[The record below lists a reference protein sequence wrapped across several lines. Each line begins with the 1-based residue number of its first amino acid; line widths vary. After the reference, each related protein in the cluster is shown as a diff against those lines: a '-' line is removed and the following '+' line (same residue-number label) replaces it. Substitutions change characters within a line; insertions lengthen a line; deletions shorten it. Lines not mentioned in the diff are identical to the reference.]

1 MAEVARDDRSPT
13 VGGSNTLSMD
23 VEVVD
28 GMVPKHEFD
37 RAIEAAQQALRAKT
51 ASSQQM
57 LAQAS
62 SAMRNALTA
71 LSLSEQEVANL
82 KATVKELQERPA
94 EGTNEIIERER
105 EELRQAQQRVADLS
119 SAFRQ
124 LQGEVARVRYEQEG
138 FDMPVAMSLP
148 VKIAPELASRV
159 TVIAQLV
166 MLGYSY
172 EDGEMALD
180 AIRVNDLHLALEW
193 LEGRHATKSQF
204 SINQRRAAE
213 LDDETKARRIT
224 NTTEEA
230 TQDRTRSH
238 KPRPA
243 APARAL
249 RAPPTPTQGP
259 DRVEEVRVVA
269 RSGAKAAV
277 MRQRSM
283 MSTYD
288 ARKRAV
294 SSMICMAIKPPGV
307 AQGMTKE
314 DSEAIAQRCIEG
326 LARLAHKSSAFMI
339 LTLGGNRCAF
349 DCLKLYETN
358 PDVVV
363 AAFKLMRALESNMST
378 MMHIKKQQ
386 RFRLLPNAIS
396 HATGLHA
403 GEIDIVGEGAHAL
416 WASNTLGGKLAQERC
431 KSSGF
436 LRYVKTSLN
445 DLKIKE
451 KDPNAKYR
459 HKIVGMLLSL
469 ANGNKTMQNFLVNEG
484 YRAMIRKTLTEN
496 PSLSF
501 AGEFSS
507 LKDWIK
513 EEYESPSFAPD
524 DETPK
529 ARTPGGRDA
538 NESNDKQSK
547 KPKDD
552 REKKVIEQQQR
563 ASALRSHMA
572 ARGITKEGI
581 YFAKKRVIMMLCK
594 IALNPPGSV
603 AGVSKAESEEI
614 AYRSLLALAR
624 ITEKGCA
631 YLVLTCGGPRTAV
644 DCLRYYLYNP
654 DMMYACMRVLRAL
667 LTDPSTMMRL
677 MKQVRF
683 KILPSAIM
691 DAVVRHSD
699 DLEMKAEA
707 AHALWAYTGVGGKFA
722 QQNVMDCGPQ
732 VMDFLKEGLSQA
744 RADVGSNQYVST
756 IRKFLG
762 CILSLAKDNKEI
774 QDQLVERGLRSDVR
788 KALSENQGISFHG
801 EFGSLRDWIRGD
813 RGGAKSTSRSN
824 PVSRTERNA
833 AESALESGTQ
843 EDSQL
848 SNDHIKAQKLFA
860 QASEDESALTP
871 APKVR
876 TSAQNQEEDERQRS
890 RPDRAETAPKVR
902 TSAQNQEED
911 ERQRSR
917 PDRAETAPKVRTSA
931 QNQEED
937 ERQRSRPDRAETAPK
952 VRTSAQNQ
960 EEDERQRSRPD
971 RAETAP
977 KARTSAQNQGQ
988 DERQRSSLNDA
999 NSSLQAI
1006 HSQSGLDAFDTRG
1019 AESKSAKQDEVDD
1032 GKQMSALQRNFYGEN
1047 LHQSG
1052 EGKSS
1057 HLRSKQPS
1065 FGEVK
1070 ERSKHEWT
1078 INEAISVLK
1087 ARDSRMHVEAS
1098 EALAN
1103 MFYEEPTVG
1112 IAIVLNGGLAALAHA
1127 ITIGD
1132 ATFCTGACALIHMLT
1147 SSNLTLKRC
1156 QSDASVISGDMF
1168 KAILDAMSKSSSNIE
1183 LQQWGATAIWALVK
1197 ENHRAKVAFMLV
1209 KTNQGESSLR
1219 VLKNALK
1226 DFGAESEGITRA
1238 VIGCTL
1244 ALALNSVPSQKAISD
1259 LAMPYLMLDI
1269 LAKHPQI
1276 SFRGE
1281 FDNLR
1286 EWLRDNSSRKEE
1298 VHRDVSFNERHSKKD

>member
-1 MAEVARDDRSPT
+1 
-13 VGGSNTLSMD
+13 MD

-249 RAPPTPTQGP
+249 RAPPTQGP
-259 DRVEEVRVVA
+259 DRVEEVRIVA

-902 TSAQNQEED
+902 TSAQNQG
-911 ERQRSR
+911 Q
-917 PDRAETAPKVRTSA
+917 
-931 QNQEED
+931 
-937 ERQRSRPDRAETAPK
+937 
-952 VRTSAQNQ
+952 
-960 EEDERQRSRPD
+960 DERQRSRPD

-1032 GKQMSALQRNFYGEN
+1032 GKQMSALQRNFSGEN

>member
-249 RAPPTPTQGP
+249 RAPPTAPPTQGP

-917 PDRAETAPKVRTSA
+917 PDRAETAPK
-931 QNQEED
+931 
-937 ERQRSRPDRAETAPK
+937 
-952 VRTSAQNQ
+952 
-960 EEDERQRSRPD
+960 
-971 RAETAP
+971 
-977 KARTSAQNQGQ
+977 ARTSAQNQGQ

-1032 GKQMSALQRNFYGEN
+1032 GKQMSALQRNFSGEN
-1047 LHQSG
+1047 PHQSG

>member
-249 RAPPTPTQGP
+249 RAPPTQGP

-624 ITEKGCA
+624 ISEKGCA

-902 TSAQNQEED
+902 TSAQNQG
-911 ERQRSR
+911 Q
-917 PDRAETAPKVRTSA
+917 
-931 QNQEED
+931 
-937 ERQRSRPDRAETAPK
+937 
-952 VRTSAQNQ
+952 
-960 EEDERQRSRPD
+960 DERQRSRPD

-1032 GKQMSALQRNFYGEN
+1032 GKQMSALQRNFSGEN
-1047 LHQSG
+1047 PHQSG

>member
-249 RAPPTPTQGP
+249 RAPPTQGPDQGP

-917 PDRAETAPKVRTSA
+917 PDRAETAPKARTSA
-931 QNQEED
+931 QNQW
-937 ERQRSRPDRAETAPK
+937 Q
-952 VRTSAQNQ
+952 
-960 EEDERQRSRPD
+960 DERQRSRPD

-999 NSSLQAI
+999 NSSLQGI

-1032 GKQMSALQRNFYGEN
+1032 GKQMSALQRNFSGEN

>member
-148 VKIAPELASRV
+148 MKIAPELASRV

-243 APARAL
+243 KPAPARAL
-249 RAPPTPTQGP
+249 RAPPTQGP

-269 RSGAKAAV
+269 RSGAKATV

-902 TSAQNQEED
+902 TSAQNQG
-911 ERQRSR
+911 Q
-917 PDRAETAPKVRTSA
+917 
-931 QNQEED
+931 
-937 ERQRSRPDRAETAPK
+937 
-952 VRTSAQNQ
+952 
-960 EEDERQRSRPD
+960 DERQRSRPD

>member
-890 RPDRAETAPKVR
+890 RPDRAETAPK
-902 TSAQNQEED
+902 
-911 ERQRSR
+911 
-917 PDRAETAPKVRTSA
+917 
-931 QNQEED
+931 
-937 ERQRSRPDRAETAPK
+937 
-952 VRTSAQNQ
+952 
-960 EEDERQRSRPD
+960 
-971 RAETAP
+971 
-977 KARTSAQNQGQ
+977 ARTSAQNQGQ

-1032 GKQMSALQRNFYGEN
+1032 GKQMSALQRNFSGEN
-1047 LHQSG
+1047 PHQSG

>member
-1 MAEVARDDRSPT
+1 
-13 VGGSNTLSMD
+13 MD

-148 VKIAPELASRV
+148 MKIAPELASRV

-243 APARAL
+243 KPAPARAL
-249 RAPPTPTQGP
+249 RAPPTQGP

-269 RSGAKAAV
+269 RSGAKATV

-917 PDRAETAPKVRTSA
+917 PDRAKTAPKVRTSA
-931 QNQEED
+931 QNQG
-937 ERQRSRPDRAETAPK
+937 Q
-952 VRTSAQNQ
+952 
-960 EEDERQRSRPD
+960 DERQRSRPD

>member
-249 RAPPTPTQGP
+249 RAPPTQGP

-624 ITEKGCA
+624 ISEKGCA

-876 TSAQNQEEDERQRS
+876 TSAQNQ
-890 RPDRAETAPKVR
+890 
-902 TSAQNQEED
+902 
-911 ERQRSR
+911 
-917 PDRAETAPKVRTSA
+917 
-931 QNQEED
+931 
-937 ERQRSRPDRAETAPK
+937 
-952 VRTSAQNQ
+952 
-960 EEDERQRSRPD
+960 
-971 RAETAP
+971 
-977 KARTSAQNQGQ
+977 GQ

-1032 GKQMSALQRNFYGEN
+1032 GKQMSALQRNFSGEN
-1047 LHQSG
+1047 PHQSG

>member
-249 RAPPTPTQGP
+249 RAPPTAPPTQGP

-890 RPDRAETAPKVR
+890 RPDRAEPAPKV
-902 TSAQNQEED
+902 
-911 ERQRSR
+911 
-917 PDRAETAPKVRTSA
+917 
-931 QNQEED
+931 
-937 ERQRSRPDRAETAPK
+937 
-952 VRTSAQNQ
+952 
-960 EEDERQRSRPD
+960 
-971 RAETAP
+971 
-977 KARTSAQNQGQ
+977 RTSAQNQGQ

-1032 GKQMSALQRNFYGEN
+1032 GKQMSALQRNFSGEN
-1047 LHQSG
+1047 PHQSG

>member
-249 RAPPTPTQGP
+249 RAPPTQGP
-259 DRVEEVRVVA
+259 DRVETVRVVA

-902 TSAQNQEED
+902 TSAQNQG
-911 ERQRSR
+911 Q
-917 PDRAETAPKVRTSA
+917 
-931 QNQEED
+931 
-937 ERQRSRPDRAETAPK
+937 
-952 VRTSAQNQ
+952 
-960 EEDERQRSRPD
+960 DERQRSRPD

-1032 GKQMSALQRNFYGEN
+1032 GKQMSALQRNFSGEN